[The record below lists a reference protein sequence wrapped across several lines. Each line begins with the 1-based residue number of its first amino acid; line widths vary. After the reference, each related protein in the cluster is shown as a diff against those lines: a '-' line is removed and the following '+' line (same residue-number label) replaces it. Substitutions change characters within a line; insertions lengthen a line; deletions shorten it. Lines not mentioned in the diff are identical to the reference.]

1 LAWYAIRGERGV
13 ESVAPPGVTL
23 VNLST
28 GRKAN
33 ALSDR
38 AVRPP
43 AATRPQ
49 DRGRQLFRLHGF
61 SPSGDAL
68 FYNSAEE
75 LYAIPV
81 GSPSD
86 ADPDPSP
93 PRLVARQPDGF
104 DSWDF
109 QLSPDCRRVV
119 SLASRYDQRAESRS
133 ARHVVRVSDESGRDV
148 TLHDGEQYVRPRW
161 LDGGRIILQDD
172 FRVTLVNAD
181 GTGRRVIF
189 ESGSRN

>member
-1 LAWYAIRGERGV
+1 
-13 ESVAPPGVTL
+13 
-23 VNLST
+23 
-28 GRKAN
+28 
-33 ALSDR
+33 
-38 AVRPP
+38 
-43 AATRPQ
+43 
-49 DRGRQLFRLHGF
+49 
-61 SPSGDAL
+61 
-68 FYNSAEE
+68 
-75 LYAIPV
+75 
-81 GSPSD
+81 
-86 ADPDPSP
+86 
-93 PRLVARQPDGF
+93 
-104 DSWDF
+104 
-109 QLSPDCRRVV
+109 V